1 MKIFEEVYF
10 YIIFYL
16 NLLLIEEVVIIYQ
29 NYSCEEVLNGLVFI
43 FVSYVYKQIEVL
55 ELYKF
60 FYSVIKC
67 IYKI

>member
-1 MKIFEEVYF
+1 MKLFEEVYF

-16 NLLLIEEVVIIYQ
+16 NLLFIEEVVIIYQ

-55 ELYKF
+55 GLYKF
-60 FYSVIKC
+60 FYSVIKS